1 MNNEKEK
8 PNYYSIIPAS
18 VRYDTDLT
26 PTAKLLYSEI
36 TSLSN
41 KTGICFASDKYFA
54 DLYDV
59 SDRVIRKYLKQ
70 LKEKKYLEIEYE
82 YEGNTKEIKQRK
94 IKIVCME
101 QIFHTYGTNV
111 PRGMEQKFLDNN
123 KYINNKKENLKRKV
137 LDNNTLSLKIKDS
150 LIEWLNYKNYNYKE
164 LGLTKLITQ
173 VQNHLKNHT
182 EEELIDVIDISIANN
197 YQGIVFEKLYNKPKK
212 TNYQPT
218 MTKSDDGVF
227 HIE

>member
-70 LKEKKYLEIEYE
+70 L
-82 YEGNTKEIKQRK
+82 
-94 IKIVCME
+94 
-101 QIFHTYGTNV
+101 NV
-111 PRGMEQKFLDNN
+111 F
-123 KYINNKKENLKRKV
+123 
-137 LDNNTLSLKIKDS
+137 
-150 LIEWLNYKNYNYKE
+150 
-164 LGLTKLITQ
+164 
-173 VQNHLKNHT
+173 
-182 EEELIDVIDISIANN
+182 
-197 YQGIVFEKLYNKPKK
+197 
-212 TNYQPT
+212 
-218 MTKSDDGVF
+218 
-227 HIE
+227 